1 MYSNHFF
8 YLVISL
14 LVITPILAQDIE
26 GFYNDPSQETQYA
39 FVQELLYAGG
49 YVPEKITIYQT
60 LPNHAHVY
68 RVKLDSVTG
77 GFMFIRWNKKKKE
90 HYLANKMIDP
100 GLYYNLKAARVIMRK
115 QTDQVNFSVDDMSIQ
130 AIDQDKMTDSD
141 LLELRED
148 YDLKQS
154 EVKKIE
160 YEKKKESLQK
170 AQRKVERKSKA
181 KKN

>member
-1 MYSNHFF
+1 MKVKCFF
-8 YLVISL
+8 LFLIPL
-14 LVITPILAQDIE
+14 FMLAQVELVME
-26 GFYNDPSQETQYA
+26 GFYDDPSKETQYA

-49 YVPEKITIYQT
+49 YVPEEISIYQT

-77 GFMFIRWNKKKKE
+77 GFMFIRWDKKKKE

-170 AQRKVERKSKA
+170 AQRKVERKSKT

>member
-1 MYSNHFF
+1 MKVKCFF
-8 YLVISL
+8 LFLIPL
-14 LVITPILAQDIE
+14 FMLAQVELVME
-26 GFYNDPSQETQYA
+26 GFYDDPSQETQYA

-49 YVPEKITIYQT
+49 YVPEEISIYQT

-77 GFMFIRWNKKKKE
+77 GFMFIRWDKKKKE

>member
-1 MYSNHFF
+1 M
-8 YLVISL
+8 
-14 LVITPILAQDIE
+14 LAQVELVME
-26 GFYNDPSQETQYA
+26 GFYDDPSKETQYA

-49 YVPEKITIYQT
+49 YVPEEISIYQT
-60 LPNHAHVY
+60 LPNHAHFY

-77 GFMFIRWNKKKKE
+77 GFMFIRWDKKKKE

-148 YDLKQS
+148 YDLKQI

-160 YEKKKESLQK
+160 YENKKESLQK

>member
-1 MYSNHFF
+1 MKVKCFF
-8 YLVISL
+8 LFLIPL
-14 LVITPILAQDIE
+14 FMLAQVELVTE
-26 GFYNDPSQETQYA
+26 GFYDDPSQETQYA

-49 YVPEKITIYQT
+49 YVPEEISIYQT
-60 LPNHAHVY
+60 LQNHAHVY

-77 GFMFIRWNKKKKE
+77 GFMFIRWDKKKKE